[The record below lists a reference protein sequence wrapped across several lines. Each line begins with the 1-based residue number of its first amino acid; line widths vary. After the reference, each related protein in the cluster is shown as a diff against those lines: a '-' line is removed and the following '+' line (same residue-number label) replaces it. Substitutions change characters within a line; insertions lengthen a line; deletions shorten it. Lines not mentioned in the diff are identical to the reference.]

1 MGGDPIGLASEAA
14 LQVCAIG
21 PRGRCHGPR
30 RFHSCLF
37 VSIRGANSTQERI
50 QVIVS
55 LAFDGRNDFQW
66 VFLKVWLS
74 RLISEC

>member
-14 LQVCAIG
+14 LQVCPIG
-21 PRGRCHGPR
+21 PQGRCHGPR

-50 QVIVS
+50 QVIIG
-55 LAFDGRNDFQW
+55 LPFDGRNDFQW